1 MRKNGQNAYTER
13 NFSVMMLDK
22 RAIDMLLCLDDA
34 KLALVIKK
42 LAADAG
48 IDPSAVNLGEKELS
62 GLRAALSTATDSD
75 ISRAGEL
82 LKSYKDGKKGG

>member
-1 MRKNGQNAYTER
+1 MRKNGQNAYAER
-13 NFSVMMLDK
+13 NFTVMMLDK

-48 IDPSAVNLGEKELS
+48 IDPSAINLGEKELS

-75 ISRAGEL
+75 ISRASEL
-82 LKSYKDGKKGG
+82 LKSYKDGKKGV